1 MSSSWVAATCG
12 RIADVSWTRPVGV
25 QSSWVVA
32 TEMEHGSA
40 TRRPVSIPLGS
51 LVDGAQGTADQH
63 LDLRVLALGAGIK
76 GARAFVLLR
85 GLQPGISVA
94 AGMWYTVLVRL

>member
-1 MSSSWVAATCG
+1 
-12 RIADVSWTRPVGV
+12 
-25 QSSWVVA
+25 
-32 TEMEHGSA
+32 
-40 TRRPVSIPLGS
+40 
-51 LVDGAQGTADQH
+51 
-63 LDLRVLALGAGIK
+63 LRVLGAGIK